1 MQIKPIRT
9 EDDYKSALARVREIW
24 DAEDGTPDS
33 DELDVLAVLIEAY
46 GDEHY
51 PIIPPDPIDEIE
63 YRLQETG
70 MAPEHVE
77 IMIHRINELTSSA
90 NVFIFPNQPVTSAK
104 PKKLKTKQAPKR
116 NQDVVTA

>member
-24 DAEDGTPDS
+24 DAEDGTPES
-33 DELDVLAVLIEAY
+33 DELDVLALLIEAY
-46 GDEHY
+46 GNEHY
-51 PIIPPDPIDEIE
+51 PIVPPDPIDEIE

-77 IMIHRINELTSSA
+77 IMINRINELRPNA
-90 NVFIFPNQPVTSAK
+90 NVLILANQPVTSAK
-104 PKKLKTKQAPKR
+104 PKKLKNKRAPKP
-116 NQDVVTA
+116 NQNIVTA

>member
-24 DAEDGTPDS
+24 DAEDGTPES

-90 NVFIFPNQPVTSAK
+90 NVFILPNQPVTSAK
-104 PKKLKTKQAPKR
+104 PKNLKTKRASKPNR
-116 NQDVVTA
+116 AIVTA

>member
-24 DAEDGTPDS
+24 DAEDGTPES

-46 GDEHY
+46 GDAHY

-70 MAPEHVE
+70 MASEHVE
-77 IMIHRINELTSSA
+77 IMIHRINELTSNS
-90 NVFIFPNQPVTSAK
+90 NVFILPNQPVTSAK
-104 PKKLKTKQAPKR
+104 PKTLKTKPARKR